1 LQKLWTTSVHVLI
14 AIATEVIQ
22 LPCSG
27 QQAFFI
33 NIEVW
38 LVTFTD
44 ESEASNRKHVSLS
57 FVVVK
62 EKHNLHSLLHYALL
76 YVGTGIA
83 MAGQTMARLFS

>member
-1 LQKLWTTSVHVLI
+1 MGCKNYGPLLYMYTLL

-33 NIEVW
+33 NVEVW
-38 LVTFTD
+38 LVTLTD

-62 EKHNLHSLLHYALL
+62 KLA
-76 YVGTGIA
+76 
-83 MAGQTMARLFS
+83 

>member
-1 LQKLWTTSVHVLI
+1 MWVAKIMDHFCTCTYSY
-14 AIATEVIQ
+14 TEVIQ

-33 NIEVW
+33 NVEIW
-38 LVTFTD
+38 LVTLTD

-62 EKHNLHSLLHYALL
+62 E
-76 YVGTGIA
+76 
-83 MAGQTMARLFS
+83 